1 MNCPSSILSG
11 GILRRFVLTAVLLGT
26 IPASRANAAPGAA
39 PGLPD
44 DDSIRATL
52 RLVAARQI
60 RPLQE
65 GDYTPVENLAALQKG
80 AAPQGLTWAYP
91 WGVTLYG
98 ALRSTDAT
106 GDHAVDA
113 FVLEHNRNAARYY
126 AFLEATRTKIGAAEM
141 KIFRS
146 KIGGLMNLGNLD
158 SCGAMG
164 VAMIEGV
171 LRHPE
176 SATPEE
182 KAVVARIGDWIANR
196 QERLPDGTLWRP
208 RSDGGAK
215 AWKAGTIWMDD
226 LYMACPFLVRWARYT
241 GDSRHLDDAARQIIN
256 MAARLQDSDGV
267 WFHAYFENEKKHS
280 PFKWGRANGWGVV
293 ATVEV
298 LSALP
303 EQHPLRGK
311 LLEILRRQLEGIKT
325 LQAPDGMWHQVLDHP
340 ELWEE
345 TSCTAMFAYG
355 FARAANRGW
364 IDASGLAIARKAFAG
379 IQAHITADGSV
390 NGTCE
395 GTNIGL
401 ELDYYANRK
410 RPDDDLHGRGV
421 VLLAGT
427 EILAVK
433 K

>member
-1 MNCPSSILSG
+1 MPYPRLP
-11 GILRRFVLTAVLLGT
+11 LTLALGLALAT
-26 IPASRANAAPGAA
+26 GVVAGPIAG
-39 PGLPD
+39 

-52 RLVAARQI
+52 RAVAGHQI
-60 RPLQE
+60 RPLKD
-65 GDYTPVENLAALQKG
+65 GDYTPAGTLAALQAA
-80 AAPQGLTWAYP
+80 AAPEGLAWNYP

-98 ALRSTDAT
+98 VLRSTDAT
-106 GDHAVDA
+106 GDRAPEQFA
-113 FVLEHNRNAARYY
+113 LEHNRIAARYY
-126 AFLEATRTKIGAAEM
+126 AFLDAERIRRGAAEF
-141 KIFRS
+141 KPFKS
-146 KIGGLMNLGNLD
+146 KIGGLLNLGSLD

-164 VAMIEGV
+164 NETLEGI

-176 SATPEE
+176 QETAEQ
-182 KAVVARIGDWIANR
+182 KIVVARIADWIAHR
-196 QERLPDGTLWRP
+196 QDRLPDGTLWRSK
-208 RSDGGAK
+208 SDGGAK

-226 LYMACPFLVRWARYT
+226 LYMACPFLVRYARYS
-241 GDSRHLDDAARQIIN
+241 GDPRYLDDAAQQIIN
-256 MAARLQDSDGV
+256 MAARLQDTDGV
-267 WFHAYFENEKKHS
+267 WFHSYFVNEQKHS

-303 EQHPLRGK
+303 ENHPARAK
-311 LLEILRRQLEGIKT
+311 LIDILRRQFEGVKR
-325 LQAPDGMWHQVLDHP
+325 LQAPSGLWHQVLDHE

-355 FARAANRGW
+355 FARAVNRGW
-364 IDASGLAIARKAFAG
+364 IDPSNMDVARRAFAG
-379 IQAHITADGSV
+379 LQTRITPEGAV

-401 ELDYYANRK
+401 EISYYADRK

-427 EILAVK
+427 EILAAK